1 MGKSK
6 GSTSS
11 ELDPA
16 IRAMMQE
23 TFNMGKGLLSER
35 VQSVDANGNPIFDYR
50 DGLAIPRFE
59 QKMKEYEAYDGDRF
73 ATPDAY
79 TTRGERDALEFLSP
93 NRFQETGRLNTLYDD
108 MYASS
113 NYSPLD
119 VSARDAV
126 SRDVASTDVFSRD
139 VAAGLIDP
147 AANINASN
155 FSSRDVGGER
165 VANPNDIT
173 AREILERSIDFERVN
188 PGAFTANTL
197 SGTDTSPY
205 TNQYNEQVKDVTLS
219 DINRARDMQLSDL
232 QSRAAQA
239 GAFGGT
245 REDVEASLINENALR
260 EFARQSSLLNKEGFD
275 TANQLAM
282 QDVGILNQAGLT
294 NIQNSMQAQ
303 QLNQAAD
310 LTAGQANL
318 NAAMETQKLNQAR
331 DLSLGQ
337 FNTQAMQDAAL
348 ANQANERAIQLD
360 NAARNLQMQ
369 GMSADDAY
377 RVAQSN
383 VDNTFRQQSTNVAN
397 TLNADLSNQDSSL
410 RAGLAN
416 QSSSLQADLANQAS
430 SLEASLAN
438 QGADLTSSQA
448 NAQFGLDANAQ
459 NQQGL
464 LNSASLASGVTDAEL
479 GRSAAMMDIGDR
491 RTARTQQELDF
502 EYQQFLEEEEYQR
515 MLVQYLGG
523 LLQGFPTPMKSQGK
537 ERGFSSFLG

>member
-16 IRAMMQE
+16 IRAMMQD
-23 TFNMGKGLLSER
+23 TFDMGKGLISER

-59 QKMKEYEAYDGDRF
+59 NKIKEYQEYTGDRF
-73 ATPDAY
+73 AETDAY
-79 TTRGERDALEFLSP
+79 TTLGERDALKFLSP
-93 NRFQETGRLNTLYDD
+93 NSFQETGRLNNIYDD

-113 NYSPLD
+113 SYSPLD
-119 VSARDAV
+119 VSARDVA
-126 SRDVASTDVFSRD
+126 SRDVASRD
-139 VAAGLIDP
+139 VTAGLIDP
-147 AANINASN
+147 AANINAYD

-165 VANPNDIT
+165 VADPNDIS

-318 NAAMETQKLNQAR
+318 NAAMETQRLNQAR

-337 FNTQAMQDAAL
+337 FNTQAMQDAAM

-383 VDNTFRQQSTNVAN
+383 VDNTFRQQSTNIAN
-397 TLNADLSNQDSSL
+397 T
-410 RAGLAN
+410 
-416 QSSSLQADLANQAS
+416 LQADLANQGS
-430 SLEASLAN
+430 SLQADLAN

-464 LNSASLASGVTDAEL
+464 LNAANLAGGVTDSEMA
-479 GRSAAMMDIGDR
+479 RSGAMMDIGDR
-491 RTARTQQELDF
+491 RTARDQQQLDF
-502 EYQQFLEEEEYQR
+502 DYQQFLEGEDYQMR
-515 MLVQYLGG
+515 LAQYLGG
-523 LLQGFPTPMKSQGK
+523 LLQGFPTPMKSSNKQ
-537 ERGFSSFLG
+537 SSMNLW

>member
-6 GSTSS
+6 ASGGS

-16 IRAMMQE
+16 IRDMMQE
-23 TFNMGKGLLSER
+23 TFNIGKGTIMEEYDTGR
-35 VQSVDANGNPIFDYR
+35 VGQYGQPIMGQRLKEYQEYGDPRFAAPDSATGR
-50 DGLAIPRFE
+50 GEALAINYLT
-59 QKMKEYEAYDGDRF
+59 KDGK
-73 ATPDAY
+73 
-79 TTRGERDALEFLSP
+79 LEG
-93 NRFQETGRLNTLYDD
+93 QRLNNIYDD

-113 NYSPLD
+113 SYSPLD
-119 VSARDAV
+119 VSARDVA
-126 SRDVASTDVFSRD
+126 SRDVT
-139 VAAGLIDP
+139 AGLIDP
-147 AANINASN
+147 AANINAYD
-155 FSSRDVGGER
+155 FSTNNVVGER
-165 VANPNDIT
+165 VADPNDIS

-282 QDVGILNQAGLT
+282 QDVGILNQGGLT
-294 NIQNSMQAQ
+294 NIQNRMTAG
-303 QLNQAAD
+303 QLNQSAD

-318 NAAMETQKLNQAR
+318 NAAMETQRLNQAR

-337 FNTQAMQDAAL
+337 FNTQAMQDAAM
-348 ANQANERAIQLD
+348 ANQSNERAIQLD

-383 VDNTFRQQSTNVAN
+383 VDNTFRQQSTNIAN
-397 TLNADLSNQDSSL
+397 T
-410 RAGLAN
+410 
-416 QSSSLQADLANQAS
+416 LQADLANQGS
-430 SLEASLAN
+430 SLQADLAN

-464 LNSASLASGVTDAEL
+464 LSSASLAGGVTDANMARFGAL
-479 GRSAAMMDIGDR
+479 TDVGDR

-502 EYQQFLEEEEYQR
+502 DYQQFLEGEEYQM
-515 MLVQYLGG
+515 MLAQYLGG
-523 LLQGFPTPMKSQGK
+523 LLQGFPTPMKSSNKQ
-537 ERGFSSFLG
+537 SSFTLI

>member
-6 GSTSS
+6 GSNSS

-16 IRAMMQE
+16 ISAMMQE
-23 TFNMGKGLLSER
+23 TFDLGKGLISER
-35 VQSVDANGNPIFDYR
+35 VPVLDADGNQVYDTNNQFGVPV
-50 DGLAIPRFE
+50 PRFE
-59 QKMKEYEAYDGDRF
+59 DKIKDYEAYDGDRF
-73 ATPDAY
+73 AAPSA
-79 TTRGERDALEFLSP
+79 TTLRGEGLAANYLTGADGKLEG
-93 NRFQETGRLNTLYDD
+93 QRLNTLYDD

-113 NYSPLD
+113 SYSPLD

-126 SRDVASTDVFSRD
+126 SRDI
-139 VAAGLIDP
+139 AAGLIDP

-155 FSSRDVGGER
+155 FSTNNVIGER
-165 VANPNDIT
+165 VADPNDIT

-348 ANQANERAIQLD
+348 ANQANERSIQLE
-360 NAARNLQMQ
+360 NAARNLEMQ

-383 VDNTFRQQSTNVAN
+383 VDNIFRQQSTNVAN
-397 TLNADLSNQDSSL
+397 TLE
-410 RAGLAN
+410 
-416 QSSSLQADLANQAS
+416 ADLANQSS

-438 QGADLTSSQA
+438 QAADLTSSQA

-464 LNSASLASGVTDAEL
+464 LNSANLASGVTDAEL
-479 GRSAAMMDIGDR
+479 GRFGALTDLGDR
-491 RTARTQQELDF
+491 QTARTQQELDF
-502 EYQQFLEEEEYQR
+502 DYQQFLEEEEYQR